1 MGSTRKRHRRRPGA
15 DTIGAMRRIALAVP
29 LLVVPAC
36 AFQPGAGTLTDA
48 GGGSATDAATA
59 TGDAR
64 VPGHDAAMPPPP
76 PTWSSD
82 MTQANQPAFYT
93 RLQPGATVELGVAAD
108 GADDGQV
115 ARIVF
120 RGNPGRG
127 THDHVGP
134 GFASE
139 LATERADFHF
149 GTYRMRARLAACAP
163 GEEVVNGLFTYFNDG
178 TDRDDDGLADNSE
191 IDLEI
196 LCGTPGVLFMS
207 VWTEYSFQPE
217 EFRKWTRVI
226 DFTRGDIW
234 ESPSDRE
241 HGLVF
246 VRHDPS
252 LVLPELLLPDRFVE
266 LGFEWRADRV
276 RYFAVVDGA
285 ERTLAELTD
294 AARVPQL
301 PAALMFNVWH
311 PAEHWFG
318 GGAPPDYPAHDAT
331 LLVDWARYW
340 R

>member
-1 MGSTRKRHRRRPGA
+1 MRHTA
-15 DTIGAMRRIALAVP
+15 
-29 LLVVPAC
+29 LVVPVFVPVFVLVFVLVLGCAAC
-36 AFQPGAGTLTDA
+36 GFQPTAGALTDA
-48 GGGSATDAATA
+48 AVGGASDANGPAA
-59 TGDAR
+59 DARGPAGDAST
-64 VPGHDAAMPPPP
+64 PPPPPP
-76 PTWSSD
+76 PTWASD
-82 MTQANQPAFYT
+82 MREDDEPSFYT
-93 RLQPGATVELGVAAD
+93 RLQPGAQVELGVADAAAED
-108 GADDGQV
+108 GEV
-115 ARIVF
+115 ARLVF
-120 RGNPGRG
+120 RGVPARG
-127 THDHVGP
+127 THDHVGAA
-134 GFASE
+134 FASE
-139 LATERADFHF
+139 LATQRDDFHF

-178 TDRDDDGLADNSE
+178 TDHDGDGLVDNSE

-207 VWTEYSFQPE
+207 VWTEYSFANE

-226 DFTRGDIW
+226 DFARGDIW
-234 ESPSDRE
+234 ESPSDHE

-246 VRHDPS
+246 VRNDPS
-252 LVLPELLLPDRFVE
+252 LALPDLLSPSHFVE

-301 PAALMFNVWH
+301 PAALIFNVWH

-318 GGAPPDYPAHDAT
+318 GGGPPDYPAHDAT
-331 LLVDWARYW
+331 MLVDWARYW